1 MTGEQRR
8 QSRVWRHP
16 EFRKLWAAQVASLA
30 GSQVSGLAVPL
41 TAVVVLGATPAQM
54 GIQSMCWTAGMV
66 LVALLAG
73 PRVDRLPRRRI
84 MIGADIGC
92 ALLLASVLA
101 AATAGVLR
109 IGQLYVVSLLFS
121 MLVVGFAHPGAGG
134 LLGALLAARMAG
146 RFGLGRSWL
155 PGW

>member
-1 MTGEQRR
+1 
-8 QSRVWRHP
+8 
-16 EFRKLWAAQVASLA
+16 
-30 GSQVSGLAVPL
+30 
-41 TAVVVLGATPAQM
+41 
-54 GIQSMCWTAGMV
+54 
-66 LVALLAG
+66 
-73 PRVDRLPRRRI
+73 